1 MVWGGNV
8 CRLSYSSIRVVDN
21 HSRLARLSP
30 RRARSSAGAPTL
42 YAARYLS
49 LDFVSLVEQLEQIEQ
64 SLATDA
70 YMSVNNALVSDP
82 GQVRG
87 DVLYLNGR
95 YYRPIV
101 TLERPSRTLSVDIRC
116 LAEARPVAR
125 SEHQI
130 KQFGLVHKL
139 QITIDKDL
147 SAKTGDIVGALQ
159 LLYMTAY
166 ISLERAYV
174 ASYTKWISEL
184 FIDIYAL
191 IDAQLEILQ
200 HPELCDRFWFSVT
213 AMGEGTFRYH
223 FSVENLRHAIS
234 WLKEHQNAVLSPAEA
249 VTMLLI
255 QDVPD
260 GVLGA
265 PKPKSIVMYDTH
277 TRIIEFAALPT
288 LGTQTSYWLAERSLF
303 ASNSLTALQ
312 VTIIE
317 EQAFEI
323 NFPVENLPVMSE
335 TVTTVK
341 DDLVNIVT
349 ERYSNFRKEQRRLR
363 RAITRLQ
370 YASGNIGKKAKDIG
384 IELTAKVISDLISG

>member
-1 MVWGGNV
+1 M
-8 CRLSYSSIRVVDN
+8 
-21 HSRLARLSP
+21 
-30 RRARSSAGAPTL
+30 
-42 YAARYLS
+42 S

-87 DVLYLNGR
+87 DVLYLNSSCS
-95 YYRPIV
+95 RPIV

-191 IDAQLEILQ
+191 IDAQLEIL
-200 HPELCDRFWFSVT
+200 
-213 AMGEGTFRYH
+213 
-223 FSVENLRHAIS
+223 
-234 WLKEHQNAVLSPAEA
+234 
-249 VTMLLI
+249 
-255 QDVPD
+255 
-260 GVLGA
+260 
-265 PKPKSIVMYDTH
+265 
-277 TRIIEFAALPT
+277 
-288 LGTQTSYWLAERSLF
+288 
-303 ASNSLTALQ
+303 
-312 VTIIE
+312 
-317 EQAFEI
+317 
-323 NFPVENLPVMSE
+323 
-335 TVTTVK
+335 
-341 DDLVNIVT
+341 
-349 ERYSNFRKEQRRLR
+349 RRL
-363 RAITRLQ
+363 
-370 YASGNIGKKAKDIG
+370 
-384 IELTAKVISDLISG
+384 